1 MSNDFDFDK
10 IGKRMPYRVP
20 EQFFDSMETNVLE
33 IVGKEKSG
41 DNTGTR
47 QGTVPKPHT
56 RKRMFICSVVAAA
69 AAALLFVVIFSH
81 TRQDAP
87 TLNDVDRAF
96 CQLSAADQQYMLSV
110 YQDDEFINH

>member
-10 IGKRMPYRVP
+10 IGKCMPYRVP
-20 EQFFDSMETNVLE
+20 GQFFDNMEANVLE

-56 RKRMFICSVVAAA
+56 RKRIFLYSILSAAA
-69 AAALLFVVIFSH
+69 VALLLVIGIGH

>member
-20 EQFFDSMETNVLE
+20 EQFFDNMEANVLGV
-33 IVGKEKSG
+33 VGREK
-41 DNTGTR
+41 T
-47 QGTVPKPHT
+47 KPHT
-56 RKRMFICSVVAAA
+56 RKRVFVCSVVAAA
-69 AAALLFVVIFSH
+69 AAALLFVVTFSH